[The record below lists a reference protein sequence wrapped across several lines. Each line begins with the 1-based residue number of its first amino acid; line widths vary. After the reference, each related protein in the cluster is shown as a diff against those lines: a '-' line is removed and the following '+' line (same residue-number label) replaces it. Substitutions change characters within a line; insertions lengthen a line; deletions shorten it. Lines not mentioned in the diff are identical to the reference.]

1 MSTYTTKELLE
12 ARRSSAS
19 TLSKCE
25 KAILKLKPGKSQYT
39 LTARRIAAFN
49 IALDL
54 IERE

>member
-1 MSTYTTKELLE
+1 MNTYTTKELLE